1 MEQDSSP
8 RLLGR
13 RGLDP
18 DQVDQA
24 LAAVLNQV
32 EREEAARAELD
43 ARIDRVTRELAE
55 TRSALKRASSKPS
68 FSDLGAAFEQTLRVA
83 EEQAAKLLT
92 DAQTSSAE
100 VRNSAQEEADR
111 ITKAAN
117 AQAEKTVADAEA
129 RVARLN
135 EDSERKFTEQL
146 SAAQKQVELAE
157 EQLEKAT
164 ELAAVIAS
172 EGDQNRRALEV
183 ELAQEADVAREEIQ
197 TLRQLHEREQ
207 RRIADE
213 IDALR
218 QRAERDSSRLA
229 AENEAYIQQLLADSQ
244 TQYEET
250 SSRMRE
256 LLLEAQQQYAKDR
269 QQGINMVR
277 EARETAQG
285 ILTRARARVDSLTEH
300 LDERTSQLLQAGE
313 TRIDELSF
321 EREAVEAFN
330 SEIRIISLAERPT
343 EDAELPETYTDA
355 LAESELAAAASL
367 AEAVES
373 EFSANPD
380 LKKHE
385 V

>member
-18 DQVDQA
+18 DQVDEA
-24 LAAVLNQV
+24 LGAVLSQV

-43 ARIDRVTRELAE
+43 ARIDRVTRELNE
-55 TRSALKRASSKPS
+55 TRSALKRATAKPS

-83 EEQAAKLLT
+83 EEQAAKLLS
-92 DAQTSSAE
+92 DAQASSQE
-100 VRNSAQEEADR
+100 IRTSAQEEAER
-111 ITKAAN
+111 ITKTAE

-129 RVARLN
+129 RVARLK

-146 SAAQKQVELAE
+146 AVAQKQVELAE
-157 EQLEKAT
+157 DQLAKAT
-164 ELAAVIAS
+164 ELAEAIAA

-183 ELAQEADVAREEIQ
+183 DLAQEADIAREEIQ

-218 QRAERDSSRLA
+218 KRAERDSARLA
-229 AENEAYIQQLLADSQ
+229 AENEAYVQQLLADSQ
-244 TQYEET
+244 TQYDET
-250 SSRMRE
+250 SKRVRDQ
-256 LLLEAQQQYAKDR
+256 LVEAQEQFAKDR
-269 QQGINMVR
+269 QNGINMVR

-285 ILTRARARVDSLTEH
+285 ILSRARTRVETLTEH
-300 LDERTSQLLQAGE
+300 LDERTAVLLDAGE

-330 SEIRIISLAERPT
+330 SELRIISLAERPT
-343 EDAELPETYTDA
+343 DDSELPETYTDA
-355 LAESELAAAASL
+355 LAEAEVDAAVSLAAAVE
-367 AEAVES
+367 AELGTDA
-373 EFSANPD
+373 D
-380 LKKHE
+380 KKDE

>member
-18 DQVDQA
+18 DQVDEA
-24 LAAVLNQV
+24 LGAVLSQI
-32 EREEAARAELD
+32 EREEATRAELD
-43 ARIDRVTRELAE
+43 ARIDRVTRELNE
-55 TRSALKRASSKPS
+55 TRSALKRATAKPS

-92 DAQTSSAE
+92 DAQASSQE
-100 VRNSAQEEADR
+100 VRASAQEEADR
-111 ITKAAN
+111 ITKAAE
-117 AQAEKTVADAEA
+117 AQAEKTVADAQA
-129 RVARLN
+129 RVARLT

-146 SAAQKQVELAE
+146 AAAQKQVELAE

-164 ELAAVIAS
+164 ELATAIAE

-183 ELAQEADVAREEIQ
+183 ELAQEADIAREEIQ

-218 QRAERDSSRLA
+218 QRAERDSARLA
-229 AENEAYIQQLLADSQ
+229 AENEAYVQQLLSESQ
-244 TQYEET
+244 VQYDET
-250 SSRMRE
+250 SKRVRDQ
-256 LLLEAQQQYAKDR
+256 LVEAQEQFAKDR
-269 QQGINMVR
+269 QAGINMVR

-285 ILTRARARVDSLTEH
+285 ILSRARNRVETLTEH
-300 LDERTSQLLQAGE
+300 LDERTSVLLDAGE

-330 SEIRIISLAERPT
+330 SELRIISLAERPT
-343 EDAELPETYTDA
+343 DDAELPTTYTDA
-355 LAESELAAAASL
+355 LDEAELDASVTLAAAVE
-367 AEAVES
+367 AELS
-373 EFSANPD
+373 END
-380 LKKHE
+380 KKDE

>member
-1 MEQDSSP
+1 MEQDSTP

-18 DQVDQA
+18 DQVDAA
-24 LAAVLNQV
+24 LGAVLSQI
-32 EREEAARAELD
+32 EREEAARADLD
-43 ARIDRVTRELAE
+43 ARIDRVTRELNE
-55 TRSALKRASSKPS
+55 TRSALKRATAKPS

-92 DAQTSSAE
+92 DAQASSQE
-100 VRNSAQEEADR
+100 VRISAQEEADR
-111 ITKAAN
+111 ITKAADI
-117 AQAEKTVADAEA
+117 QAEKTVADATA

-135 EDSERKFTEQL
+135 EDSERKFVDQL
-146 SAAQKQVELAE
+146 AAAQKQVELAE
-157 EQLEKAT
+157 EQLQKAT
-164 ELAAVIAS
+164 ELATAIAE

-183 ELAQEADVAREEIQ
+183 DLAQEADIAREEIQ

-218 QRAERDSSRLA
+218 QRAERDSARLA
-229 AENEAYIQQLLADSQ
+229 AENEAYVQQLLSESQ
-244 TQYEET
+244 AQYDE
-250 SSRMRE
+250 SSKRLRE
-256 LLLEAQQQYAKDR
+256 QLVEAQEQFAKDR
-269 QQGINMVR
+269 QAGINMVR

-285 ILTRARARVDSLTEH
+285 ILSRARLRVETLTEH
-300 LDERTSQLLQAGE
+300 LDERTSVLLDAGE

-330 SEIRIISLAERPT
+330 SELRIISLAERPSD
-343 EDAELPETYTDA
+343 DAELPTTYTDA
-355 LAESELAAAASL
+355 LDEAEVDAAVTLAAAVEAELAS
-367 AEAVES
+367 
-373 EFSANPD
+373 D
-380 LKKHE
+380 KKDE